1 MRVVYLFIFLIFTH
15 CTAVPLIPAI
25 IENQNNDVSKKQTKL
40 IEPPYEVNGKWFY
53 PQNYDFFQEV
63 GIASK
68 IKDLNNGDLTKISEH
83 FHSDVMTASHRSLP
97 LPSYV
102 RVTNAS
108 TGKFA
113 NVRVNHRGAYS
124 NTNVINLSEAAYE
137 FLELNQ
143 NGDLVYIEL
152 IKENETFILSKAHT
166 YEEEKKVLEA
176 PVSDVQIIDNNESLK
191 KIDNQSLVD
200 QTNYLVNFKPYERI
214 FIKVAKISQRESAKY
229 VLEDLKSFN
238 PQIIEQTNNSN
249 KKNYMIVIGPFI
261 DVKELMKVLKK
272 DTFDKYEDLSIFLL

>member
-1 MRVVYLFIFLIFTH
+1 MRIIYLFIFLTLTH

-25 IENQNNDVSKKQTKL
+25 IENQNNDVGQKQTKL

-63 GIASK
+63 GIAK
-68 IKDLNNGDLTKISEH
+68 IIKDLNNGDLTKINEH
-83 FHSDVMTASHRSLP
+83 YHSDVMTASHRSLP

-238 PQIIEQTNNSN
+238 PQIIEQTDNLN

>member
-1 MRVVYLFIFLIFTH
+1 MKFIYLFIFLTLAN
-15 CTAVPLIPAI
+15 CTALPLIPVI
-25 IENQNNDVSKKQTKL
+25 IENQNNEANKKQTKL
-40 IEPPYEVNGKWFY
+40 IEPPYEINGKWFY
-53 PQNYDFFQEV
+53 PQNYNFFQEV
-63 GIASK
+63 GIAKK
-68 IKDLNNGDLTKISEH
+68 IKDLNNGDLTKVNEH

-191 KIDNQSLVD
+191 TNDNQSLVD